1 MTSVSAVE
9 LQIERLGKA
18 YGARRVLWNISATLR
33 AGEVLL
39 VTGPNGI
46 GKSTLLRLLAGLLR
60 PSHGAITYV
69 IGGTRLAPDAARDQI
84 GLVGPDVQLYRELS
98 AREHLAFVADVR
110 GLACAAAQ
118 HQALLEQVG
127 LGHRADHAVGTF
139 SSGMLQ
145 RLRYAL
151 ALLSRP
157 PVLLLDEPTAMLDAA
172 GVALVDQI
180 VAEQRRRGITVIATN
195 DARDHRYGD
204 WLLRLG
210 AGEA

>member
-1 MTSVSAVE
+1 M
-9 LQIERLGKA
+9 
-18 YGARRVLWNISATLR
+18 LWNISATLR
-33 AGEVLL
+33 TGEVLL

-60 PSHGAITYV
+60 PSHGAITYI
-69 IGGTRLAPDAARDQI
+69 IGGAPLAPDAAHDQI

-110 GLACAAAQ
+110 GLVHDPDQ
-118 HQALLEQVG
+118 QQALLEQVG
-127 LGHRADHAVGTF
+127 LSGRADQPVGTF

-151 ALLSRP
+151 ALLCRP

-172 GVALVDQI
+172 GIALVDHV
-180 VAEQRRRGITVIATN
+180 VAEQRRRGIAVIATN

-210 AGEA
+210 AGES